1 MTPEA
6 SHAEMLGVLSRYIT
20 RPLRNDGK
28 WDTVLQLLEDLTVA
42 VLFMGDKLDDPAEA
56 RLEAMTQRIKLEL
69 QIQLKRRTPEPAAN
83 PAPNLGNAR
92 PGQFIPGVDYA
103 DAALAVQPLA
113 GAQFFGGERTIAG
126 GGEALLKSHTTYR
139 MRCGDIVT
147 VQGIRAL
154 TQYSFT
160 DGKRKWL
167 PSGHF
172 ISTGQKDDRDLVQ
185 QIITEGIS
193 NA

>member
-56 RLEAMTQRIKLEL
+56 RLEAMTQRIKLQLE
-69 QIQLKRRTPEPAAN
+69 IQLKRRAPEPVAD
-83 PAPNLGNAR
+83 PAFESWNFGPE
-92 PGQFIPGVDYA
+92 QFIPGVDYR
-103 DAALAVQPLA
+103 DTALTAHITA
-113 GAQFFGGERTIAG
+113 GGQWFVGARTAAG
-126 GGEALLKSHTTYR
+126 GGAALLKSHTTYR
-139 MRCGDIVT
+139 MRCGEIVT